1 MTNPFPRPATK
12 YLSDSILLDSI
23 TIEIQ
28 SKKMGPFKVELK
40 YINLNIVR
48 SNELFQVV
56 SFFTY
61 YIGTILSSLN
71 VK

>member
-23 TIEIQ
+23 TIEIE

-40 YINLNIVR
+40 YINFEYDYDTEKFYQKYKLPIF
-48 SNELFQVV
+48 LK
-56 SFFTY
+56 T
-61 YIGTILSSLN
+61 
-71 VK
+71 